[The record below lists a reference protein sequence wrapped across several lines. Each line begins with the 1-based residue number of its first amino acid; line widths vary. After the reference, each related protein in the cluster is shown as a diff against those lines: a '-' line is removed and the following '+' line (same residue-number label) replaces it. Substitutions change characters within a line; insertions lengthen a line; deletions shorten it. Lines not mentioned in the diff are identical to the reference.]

1 MGEKSLKTDKIV
13 CWIRQDN
20 CWFTHKRFEDSLLIH
35 TKLCVDLHLICYF
48 TLNFPDN
55 TIVWNFTQCELCD
68 FQTVIGRSQ
77 NRQYVVWKWQFFFS
91 MYLKWFPYSEQYSIN
106 LNRLPKKKKCLFSVF
121 FLYFLLYF
129 KTVCKAT
136 KISLLFTFFIILLTG
151 CMAANHH
158 DQLSGFVW
166 C

>member
-91 MYLKWFPYSEQYSIN
+91 MYLKWFPYSEQYSID
-106 LNRLPKKKKCLFSVF
+106 LNRLPEKMCLFSVF

-158 DQLSGFVW
+158 DQLSGFV
-166 C
+166 